1 MKVSSS
7 ERLASIWVM
16 AVNFALLGIGPASA
30 VEAHSEQSAMEKIL
44 APLPD
49 QKACYHRLY
58 DAHHLSEHPGQKIS
72 EMTFL
77 LRVEGLDATGAR
89 VLKNPDHIVY
99 QFALSLRRRNDER
112 RLRTS
117 GDCVGGKVA
126 ECVVDC
132 DGGGVTLENSS
143 QTGGLRVLLQG
154 EGIAF
159 GNDCD
164 TTRGYFV
171 GPGSD
176 DKAFDLKPAPLTE
189 CQSLESR

>member
-1 MKVSSS
+1 
-7 ERLASIWVM
+7 M
-16 AVNFALLGIGPASA
+16 ALNFALLGIGPVSA
-30 VEAHSEQSAMEKIL
+30 VEAYAKQSAMEKIL
-44 APLPD
+44 APQPGR
-49 QKACYHRLY
+49 KACYHRVY
-58 DAHHLSEHPGQKIS
+58 EARHLREHPRQKIS

-112 RLRTS
+112 PLRTS
-117 GDCVGGKVA
+117 GDCSGGMVA

-132 DGGGVTLENSS
+132 DGGGVTLENSL
-143 QTGGLRVLLQG
+143 QAGGLTVLLQG

-176 DKAFDLKPAPLTE
+176 DKIFDLKPAPLTE
-189 CQSLESR
+189 CQSLEKQRLAP